1 MHVLTDVEVQAD
13 SEQSKEECGIEG
25 NSYDN

>member
-1 MHVLTDVEVQAD
+1 MHVLTDVEVEAD